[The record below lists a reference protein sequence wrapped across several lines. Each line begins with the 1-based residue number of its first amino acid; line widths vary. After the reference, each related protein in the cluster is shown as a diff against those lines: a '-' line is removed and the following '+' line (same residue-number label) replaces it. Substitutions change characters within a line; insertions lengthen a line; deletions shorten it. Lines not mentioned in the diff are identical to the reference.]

1 MSLQPF
7 SQFGPL
13 VTAMV
18 TPFTSD
24 GAVDYARAEEL
35 ASRLIDTGSTGLVLS
50 GTTGESPTLS
60 PAEKVE
66 LFRVVKEAVGSIPV
80 VANTGDNETAFSVEL
95 TQLAESAGVDGILM
109 VVPYY
114 NRPSQEGLFQH
125 FKKIAESV
133 SLPCLLYNVP
143 ARSARN
149 MEAATT
155 ARLAEIPNIIG
166 IKEASADLTQI
177 AFIRA
182 QTPDAFQIYSG
193 NDSDVLAMLTLG
205 GCGVISVV
213 SHIAGPLMSEL
224 MEALWNADILRA
236 RELHLRL
243 LPVIDAIFPA
253 TSPNPAPIKAALQL
267 QGFDCGDL
275 RLPLVECTSQERE
288 NIRIAMENAGI
299 L

>member
-18 TPFTSD
+18 TPFASD
-24 GAVDYARAEEL
+24 GTVDYARAEEL

-80 VANTGDNETAFSVEL
+80 IANTGDNETAFSVEL
-95 TQLAESAGVDGILM
+95 TQLAENAGIDGILM

-143 ARSARN
+143 GRSARN
-149 MEAATT
+149 MDAETT
-155 ARLAEIPNIIG
+155 ARLAEIPNIVG

-177 AFIRA
+177 AAIRT

-193 NDSDVLAMLTLG
+193 NDSDVLPMLTLG
-205 GCGVISVV
+205 CCGVISVV
-213 SHIAGPLMSEL
+213 SHIAGPLMYEL
-224 MEALWNADILRA
+224 MEAFWSGDILRS

-253 TSPNPAPIKAALQL
+253 TSPNPAPIKAALEL
-267 QGFDCGDL
+267 QGFDCGGL
-275 RLPLVECTSQERE
+275 RLPLVECTAQERE
-288 NIRIAMENAGI
+288 NIRIAMKNAGI

>member
-18 TPFTSD
+18 TPFASD
-24 GAVDYARAEEL
+24 GTVDYARAEEL

-50 GTTGESPTLS
+50 GTPGESPTLS

-80 VANTGDNETAFSVEL
+80 IANTGDNETAFSVEL
-95 TQLAESAGVDGILM
+95 TQLAENAGIDGILM

-143 ARSARN
+143 GRSARN
-149 MEAATT
+149 MDAETT
-155 ARLAEIPNIIG
+155 ARLAEIPNIVG

-177 AFIRA
+177 AAIRT

-193 NDSDVLAMLTLG
+193 NDSDVLPMLTLG
-205 GCGVISVV
+205 CCGVISVV
-213 SHIAGPLMSEL
+213 SHIAGPLMYEL
-224 MEALWNADILRA
+224 MEAFWSGDILRS

-253 TSPNPAPIKAALQL
+253 TSPNPAPIKAALEL
-267 QGFDCGDL
+267 QGFDCGGL
-275 RLPLVECTSQERE
+275 RLPLVECTAQERE

>member
-18 TPFTSD
+18 TPFASD
-24 GAVDYARAEEL
+24 GTVDYARAEEL

-80 VANTGDNETAFSVEL
+80 IANTGDNETAFSVEL
-95 TQLAESAGVDGILM
+95 TQLAENAGIDGILM

-143 ARSARN
+143 GRSARN
-149 MEAATT
+149 MDAETT
-155 ARLAEIPNIIG
+155 ARLAEIPNIVG

-177 AFIRA
+177 AAIRT

-193 NDSDVLAMLTLG
+193 NDSDVLPMLTLG
-205 GCGVISVV
+205 CCGVISVV
-213 SHIAGPLMSEL
+213 SHIAGPLMYEL
-224 MEALWNADILRA
+224 MEAFWSGDILRS

-253 TSPNPAPIKAALQL
+253 TSPNPAPIKAALEL
-267 QGFDCGDL
+267 QGFDCGGL
-275 RLPLVECTSQERE
+275 RLPLVECTAQERE